1 MYSESGGK
9 KNLNIFILKILEDY
23 SDENNLLTQQDIIN
37 ELDRI
42 GMSCERHTVKS
53 NLDALREIGYKI
65 ISTSKGSYLEKDS
78 FNDAELRI
86 LIDSVLFSKNVS
98 QGDKKSLLEKLRG
111 MANNYSNKKFSHV
124 ADVSK
129 LFNSENDEML
139 DALDVIN
146 DAIKDGKKIQFIYNK
161 YGTDF
166 KLHPRREEPYK
177 VSPYQL
183 AVTNGRYYL
192 IGNYDKYNDL
202 SHYRVDRITGAKI
215 LDEPVKPKKQIEGL
229 IQGQF
234 NLSDHMAEHIYMYSG
249 ESVRVTFVA
258 DAELM
263 DELVDWFGKK
273 FTVIKISEEKI
284 RVKVKCNEH
293 AMIFWALQYGKK
305 IVIEKPQ
312 TLIDSV
318 KAIAKK
324 IVADYEN

>member
-9 KNLNIFILKILEDY
+9 KNLNISILNILEKY
-23 SDENNLLTQQDIIN
+23 SDENNLLTQQDIIKR
-37 ELDRI
+37 LKLFGLR
-42 GMSCERHTVKS
+42 CERHTVKS
-53 NLDALREIGYKI
+53 NFDALREMGHKI

-146 DAIKDGKKIQFIYNK
+146 DAIKDGKKIQFIYNR

-215 LDEPVKPKKQIEGL
+215 LDEPIKPKKQIEGL

-249 ESVRVTFVA
+249 ESKYITFVA

-263 DELVDWFGKK
+263 DELVDWFGKN

-293 AMIFWALQYGKK
+293 AMIFWALQYGKH

-318 KAIAKK
+318 TAIAKK